1 MDVRDLDID
10 LIDSINPFGNAYAIM
25 GKTVS
30 EESLRDIAAYITGKK
45 VHMTRDEAQMLA
57 KRALQFKRENGR
69 LPSITSNDP
78 WEKRMAEGVE
88 FLRRKVAED
97 RDG

>member
-10 LIDSINPFGNAYAIM
+10 LIDSINPFGSAYAIM

-30 EESLRDIAAYITGKK
+30 EESLRDIAAYIAGKK
-45 VHMTRDEAQMLA
+45 VNMTYEEARKLA
-57 KRALQFKRENGR
+57 DRAKKFKTKNGR

-78 WEKRMAEGVE
+78 WEKRMAEGIAY
-88 FLRRKVAED
+88 LQRRVAE
-97 RDG
+97 GNNE